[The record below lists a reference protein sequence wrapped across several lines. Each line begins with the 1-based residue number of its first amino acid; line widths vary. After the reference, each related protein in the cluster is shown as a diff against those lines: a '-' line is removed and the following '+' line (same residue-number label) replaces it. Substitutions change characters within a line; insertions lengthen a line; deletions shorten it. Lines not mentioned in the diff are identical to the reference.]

1 MDVRSQ
7 QTDIDEQSRV
17 GWKVAF
23 TRLDLRYPDGQVV
36 PNIDCL
42 SPGQTLRFR
51 WLDSDGLSLYIV
63 EEVYAETGV
72 VAFSV
77 KYRCATPSVPT
88 YYRHMGR
95 YSGVLKNPHR
105 RRL

>member
-1 MDVRSQ
+1 MSVHLQ
-7 QTDIDEQSRV
+7 QSSDEQPRRE
-17 GWKVAF
+17 WKVAF

-36 PNIDCL
+36 PNIGCL
-42 SPGQTLRFR
+42 MPGQTLRFR
-51 WLDSDGLSLYIV
+51 WLDSDGLSLYTV

-95 YSGVLKNPHR
+95 YCVAINNPQR